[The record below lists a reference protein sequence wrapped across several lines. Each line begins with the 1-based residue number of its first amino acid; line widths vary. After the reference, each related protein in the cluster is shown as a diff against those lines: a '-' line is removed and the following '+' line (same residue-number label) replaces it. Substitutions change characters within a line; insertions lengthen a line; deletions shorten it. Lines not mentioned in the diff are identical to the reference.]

1 MGEKEVFMPDK
12 NAKLR
17 IFIILGILL
26 STTSAVRAFQDWE
39 GALKPE
45 NFNEARLNNLQ
56 PPEKVMDAIGLK
68 PGMIAAEIG
77 AGQGRYVMQLAH
89 RVGNDGQVY
98 AEDINAEALRHL
110 EQRCAR
116 FGIENVETV
125 LGEVKDPKLPENR
138 LDLIFIISSYHHFDD
153 PVELLRKAKPSLKPT
168 GVLAI
173 GEWVRREGERGE
185 GTSPETME
193 AQMKEAGYRLERTE
207 TFLKDNNLYIYIFRL
222 E

>member
-1 MGEKEVFMPDK
+1 MPDK
-12 NAKLR
+12 R
-17 IFIILGILL
+17 TISRSILILAILL
-26 STTSAVRAFQDWE
+26 SAASTALAVQDWE

-68 PGMIAAEIG
+68 PGMITAEIG

-89 RVGNDGQVY
+89 RVGNDGKVY

-110 EQRCAR
+110 EQRCTR

-125 LGEVKDPKLPENR
+125 LGEVKDPKLPDNR
-138 LDLIFIISSYHHFDD
+138 LDLIFIISSYHHFED

-207 TFLKDNNLYIYIFRL
+207 TFLKDNNLYIYLFRP

>member
-1 MGEKEVFMPDK
+1 MPDK
-12 NAKLR
+12 KAIPK
-17 IFIILGILL
+17 IFIVLGILL
-26 STTSAVRAFQDWE
+26 STTSAGLAFQDWE

-45 NFNEARLNNLQ
+45 NFNEARLNSLQ

-68 PGMIAAEIG
+68 PGMTAAEIG
-77 AGQGRYVMQLAH
+77 AGRGRYVMQLAY
-89 RVGNDGQVY
+89 RVGTSGKIY
-98 AEDINAEALRHL
+98 AEDIDAGSLRHL

-116 FGIENVETV
+116 WGIENVETI
-125 LGEVKDPKLPENR
+125 LGEVKDPKLQKDS

-153 PVELLRKAKPSLKPT
+153 PVELLRKARPALKPT

-193 AQMKEAGYRLERTE
+193 AQMKEAGYRLDRTE
-207 TFLKDNNLYIYIFRL
+207 TFLKDNNLYIYIFRPV
-222 E
+222 

>member
-1 MGEKEVFMPDK
+1 MPDK
-12 NAKLR
+12 R
-17 IFIILGILL
+17 TISRSILILAILL
-26 STTSAVRAFQDWE
+26 SAASTALAVQDWE

-77 AGQGRYVMQLAH
+77 AGQGRYVMQFAH
-89 RVGNDGQVY
+89 RVGNDGKVY
-98 AEDINAEALRHL
+98 AEDIDAEALRHL

-138 LDLIFIISSYHHFDD
+138 LDLIFVISAYHHFDD

-207 TFLKDNNLYIYIFRL
+207 TFLKDNNLYIYLFRP

>member
-1 MGEKEVFMPDK
+1 MPDK

-45 NFNEARLNNLQ
+45 NFNEARLNKLQ
-56 PPEKVMDAIGLK
+56 PPDKVMDAIGLK

-77 AGQGRYVMQLAH
+77 AGRGRYVMHLAH
-89 RVGNDGQVY
+89 RVGKSGKVY
-98 AEDINAEALRHL
+98 AEDIDAEALRHL

-116 FGIENVETV
+116 WGIENVETI
-125 LGEVKDPKLPENR
+125 LGEVMNPKLPEGS

-153 PVELLRKAKPSLKPT
+153 PVELLRKARPSLKPT

-173 GEWVRREGERGE
+173 GEWLPRDEDSEE
-185 GTSPETME
+185 ATTPKAME
-193 AQMKEAGYRLERTE
+193 AQMKDAGYRLDRTE
-207 TFLKDNNLYIYIFRL
+207 TFLKDNRLYIYIFRL

>member
-1 MGEKEVFMPDK
+1 MPHKD
-12 NAKLR
+12 AKLR
-17 IFIILGILL
+17 IAWIPAILL
-26 STTSAVRAFQDWE
+26 SFASSSPALQDWE

-68 PGMIAAEIG
+68 PGMTAAEIG
-77 AGQGRYVMQLAH
+77 AGRGRYVMQLAY
-89 RVGNDGQVY
+89 RVGNSGKVY
-98 AEDINAEALRHL
+98 AEDIDAGALRHL

-116 FGIENVETV
+116 WGIENVETV
-125 LGEVKDPKLPENR
+125 LGEVKDPKLPEKG

-153 PVELLRKAKPSLKPT
+153 PVELLRNARPALKPT

-207 TFLKDNNLYIYIFRL
+207 TFLEDNNLYIYIFRPA
-222 E
+222 

>member
-1 MGEKEVFMPDK
+1 MPHKD
-12 NAKLR
+12 AKLR
-17 IFIILGILL
+17 IALIPAILL
-26 STTSAVRAFQDWE
+26 SFASASPALQDWE

-68 PGMIAAEIG
+68 PGMTAAEIG
-77 AGQGRYVMQLAH
+77 AGRGRYVMQLAH
-89 RVGNDGQVY
+89 RVGNSGKVY

-116 FGIENVETV
+116 WGIENVETV
-125 LGEVKDPKLPENR
+125 LGEVKDPKLPEKS

-153 PVELLRKAKPSLKPT
+153 PVELLRNARPALKPT

-193 AQMKEAGYRLERTE
+193 AQMQEAGYRLERTE
-207 TFLKDNNLYIYIFRL
+207 TFLEDNNLYIYIFRPA
-222 E
+222 

>member
-1 MGEKEVFMPDK
+1 MPDK
-12 NAKLR
+12 R
-17 IFIILGILL
+17 TISRSILILAILL
-26 STTSAVRAFQDWE
+26 SAASTALAVQDWE

-68 PGMIAAEIG
+68 PGMITAEIG

-89 RVGNDGQVY
+89 RVGNDGKVY

-110 EQRCAR
+110 EQRCTR

-125 LGEVKDPKLPENR
+125 LGEVKDPKLPDNR
-138 LDLIFIISSYHHFDD
+138 LDLIFIISSYHHFED

-173 GEWVRREGERGE
+173 GEWVRRDGGPDEGSRLPP
-185 GTSPETME
+185 GT
-193 AQMKEAGYRLERTE
+193 
-207 TFLKDNNLYIYIFRL
+207 D
-222 E
+222 

>member
-1 MGEKEVFMPDK
+1 MPDQDI
-12 NAKLR
+12 KLR
-17 IFIILGILL
+17 TFIILGIWLL
-26 STTSAVRAFQDWE
+26 MTSTAPAFQDWE

-56 PPEKVMDAIGLK
+56 PPDKVMDAIGLK

-77 AGQGRYVMQLAH
+77 AGRGRYVMQLAH
-89 RVGNDGQVY
+89 RVGKTGKVY
-98 AEDINAEALRHL
+98 AEDINAGALRHL
-110 EQRCAR
+110 EERCA
-116 FGIENVETV
+116 GWEIENVETV
-125 LGEVKDPKLPENR
+125 LGDVLDPKLPEGS

-153 PVELLRKAKPSLKPT
+153 PVELLRKARPALKKT

-173 GEWVRREGERGE
+173 GEWVRREGESGE

-193 AQMKEAGYRLERTE
+193 AQMKAAGYRLDQTE
-207 TFLKDNNLYIYIFRL
+207 TFLEKNRLYIYIFRP

>member
-1 MGEKEVFMPDK
+1 MSRK
-12 NAKLR
+12 NAGLKISVL
-17 IFIILGILL
+17 LGTLL
-26 STTSAVRAFQDWE
+26 IATSAAHTLQDWE

-56 PPEKVMDAIGLK
+56 PPDKVMDAIGLK
-68 PGMIAAEIG
+68 PGMVAAEIG
-77 AGQGRYVMQLAH
+77 AGRGRYVMQLAH
-89 RVGNDGQVY
+89 RVGNSGKVY
-98 AEDINAEALRHL
+98 AEDIDAGALKHL

-116 FGIENVETV
+116 WGIENVETV
-125 LGEVKDPKLPENR
+125 LGEVKDPKLPEGS

-153 PVELLRKAKPSLKPT
+153 PVELLRNARTALKPT

-193 AQMKEAGYRLERTE
+193 AQMKEAGYRLDRTE
-207 TFLKDNNLYIYIFRL
+207 TFLKDNNLYIYIFRP

>member
-1 MGEKEVFMPDK
+1 MADK
-12 NAKLR
+12 DANRKAVL
-17 IFIILGILL
+17 ILGILL
-26 STTSAVRAFQDWE
+26 ATASAASAFQDWE

-89 RVGNDGQVY
+89 RVGNGGKVY

-116 FGIENVETV
+116 WGIENVEAI
-125 LGEVKDPKLPENR
+125 LGEVTNPKLPEKS

-153 PVELLRKAKPSLKPT
+153 PIELLRRAKSALKPS

-193 AQMKEAGYRLERTE
+193 AQMKAAGYRLDRTE
-207 TFLKDNNLYIYIFRL
+207 TFLEKNRLYIYIFRP

>member
-1 MGEKEVFMPDK
+1 MPDK
-12 NAKLR
+12 KIR
-17 IFIILGILL
+17 SRIILVLAILL
-26 STTSAVRAFQDWE
+26 SAASFASPIQDWE

-68 PGMIAAEIG
+68 PGMTAAEIG
-77 AGQGRYVMQLAH
+77 AGRGRYVMQLAH
-89 RVGNDGQVY
+89 RVGNSGKVY
-98 AEDINAEALRHL
+98 AEDIDAESLRHL

-116 FGIENVETV
+116 FGIENVETIS
-125 LGEVKDPKLPENR
+125 GEVKDPKLPADS

-153 PVELLRKAKPSLKPT
+153 PVELLRNARPALKPT

-173 GEWVRREGERGE
+173 GEWVRLEGERGE

-193 AQMKEAGYRLERTE
+193 AQMKQAGYRLDRTE
-207 TFLKDNNLYIYIFRL
+207 TFLKDNNLYIYIFRP

>member
-1 MGEKEVFMPDK
+1 MPYRVTNLK
-12 NAKLR
+12 AALL
-17 IFIILGILL
+17 LGILL
-26 STTSAVRAFQDWE
+26 SAASALPAFQDWE

-45 NFNEARLNNLQ
+45 NSNEGRLNNLQ

-68 PGMIAAEIG
+68 AGMIAAEIG
-77 AGQGRYVMQLAH
+77 AGRGRYVMQLAH
-89 RVGNDGQVY
+89 RVGNGGKVY
-98 AEDINAEALRHL
+98 AEDIDADSLRHL

-116 FGIENVETV
+116 WGIENVETV
-125 LGEVKDPKLPENR
+125 LGEVKDPKLPEDS

-153 PVELLRKAKPSLKPT
+153 PVELLRNARSALKAT

-193 AQMKEAGYRLERTE
+193 AQMKQAGFRLERTE
-207 TFLKDNNLYIYIFRL
+207 TFLKDNNLYIYIFRPD
-222 E
+222 